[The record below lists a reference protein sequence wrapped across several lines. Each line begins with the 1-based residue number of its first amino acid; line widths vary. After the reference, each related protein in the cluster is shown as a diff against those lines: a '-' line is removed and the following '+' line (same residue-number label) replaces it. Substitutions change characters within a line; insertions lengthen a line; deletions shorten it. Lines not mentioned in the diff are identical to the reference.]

1 MLCLH
6 LSIFKLLY
14 NSKNMALTSYLNSN
28 GYYEFEGNAQDILD
42 QENDLI
48 NLSAQPII
56 NVMEIGFNA

>member
-1 MLCLH
+1 
-6 LSIFKLLY
+6 
-14 NSKNMALTSYLNSN
+14 MALTSYLNSN